1 MIRASDF
8 KKGDI
13 VKIDGE
19 PHVIETVIVQT
30 PGARGAGTLYKVRFR
45 SVSTKRKT
53 DHMFRGD
60 DGLQEADFE
69 RRPVQILYGD
79 SEQYVFMDLG
89 NFSQFALSKEDLK
102 NEWPY
107 LTEGMEGLTA
117 LMSEGRAI
125 GIELPLQVSLRIEE
139 TRPSVKGGSV
149 TARTKPA
156 TLSTGLVVQV
166 PEYISNGETIRV
178 DSRTG
183 LFVSKA

>member
-1 MIRASDF
+1 M
-8 KKGDI
+8 
-13 VKIDGE
+13 
-19 PHVIETVIVQT
+19 
-30 PGARGAGTLYKVRFR
+30 GTTSSRKPTWSGTR
-45 SVSTKRKT
+45 SRSFTAIAKT
-53 DHMFRGD
+53 
-60 DGLQEADFE
+60 
-69 RRPVQILYGD
+69 IT
-79 SEQYVFMDLG
+79 FMDLKDY
-89 NFSQFALSKEDLK
+89 SQFTLSKDDLE

-166 PEYISNGETIRV
+166 PEYMSSGRRRDRRLGQPVPER
-178 DSRTG
+178 
-183 LFVSKA
+183 

>member
-1 MIRASDF
+1 MLRASDF
-8 KKGDI
+8 NKGDV

-53 DHMFRGD
+53 DRVFRGD
-60 DGLQEADFE
+60 DGLPEADFE
-69 RRPVQILYGD
+69 QRPVQILYGD
-79 SEQYVFMDLG
+79 SEGYAFMDLG
-89 NFSQFALSKEDLK
+89 DYTQFTLTKEDIE

-166 PEYISNGETIRV
+166 PEYMSTGEIIRV
-178 DSRTG
+178 DTRTG
-183 LFVSKA
+183 LYVSKA